1 MAMTAEELA
10 KKKLAIGAGFSSS
23 APPPGIAS
31 NTANQPAE
39 QQASL
44 SDVPRVAG
52 QPAIQRP
59 QLGISSVSNQ
69 SAPMAPASEDKSKP
83 LMINGVPHQNID
95 STGGNLLPMIGLAY
109 SEQAKM
115 LAPSPFE
122 NRAKA
127 RLEKNRAELGGEQQ
141 GNVSPQLGISANSN
155 PSLDA
160 VRSEHQRIL
169 DGSPPAAG
177 AVSLND
183 QVKQDIQKGFQDN
196 RSRFMA
202 DKKFSS
208 FEDKGG
214 GIVRGVGNN
223 GGLSFTNVGTAEAT
237 NPHKAP
243 DPTNSI
249 DFVGSNASLARAN
262 AIRQEMIDN
271 AASAN
276 GRPGDGYFSFG
287 DGGIAASNA
296 EKTKRWAIDD
306 AASKV
311 ARANGRSERA
321 AASQMFNAL
330 VNSSTQ
336 ERGQDI
342 NRDMDMSRQGIL
354 ARGQDI
360 NAMSEANRLTGNP
373 NDQALKRAQ
382 AEGITADTESKR
394 VISELQKKALAGDQ
408 QALAS
413 YRSLMG
419 KGQSATDRFITV
431 QGGEEIGPDGMTKIK
446 RPGGVFDAQTQKF
459 VPMDSGQTQLA
470 PTPIPPADK
479 REIGKTYS
487 TPKGPM
493 VWRGNGWEA
502 A

>member
-23 APPPGIAS
+23 APPPGISS
-31 NTANQPAE
+31 NTANQSAE

-44 SDVPRVAG
+44 SDVPRVPG

-122 NRAKA
+122 NRANA
-127 RLEKNRAELGGEQQ
+127 IREKNRAELSGEQQ
-141 GNVSPQLGISANSN
+141 GNVYPQLGISANSN

-169 DGSPPAAG
+169 DGSPLAAG
-177 AVSLND
+177 AVSLKD
-183 QVKQDIQKGFQDN
+183 QVKQGIQKGFQDN
-196 RSRFMA
+196 RAKFMA

-223 GGLSFTNVGTAEAT
+223 GAISFTNVGTAEAT
-237 NPHKAP
+237 NPNKAP

-321 AASQMFNAL
+321 AASQMFNTM

-360 NAMSEANRLTGNP
+360 NAMSEANRLIGNP
-373 NDQALKRAQ
+373 NDQALNRAQ

-394 VISELQKKALAGDQ
+394 AISELQKKALAGDQ

-413 YRSLMG
+413 YRSLTG
-419 KGQSATDRFITV
+419 KGADYKDRYITFPNRKV
-431 QGGEEIGPDGMTKIK
+431 YNEFGQITGEE
-446 RPGGVFDAQTQKF
+446 PGGIFDAATGHPVQIGAQPSKQASSGKEPQAGEVRGGYKF
-459 VPMDSGQTQLA
+459 KGGN
-470 PTPIPPADK
+470 PADK
-479 REIGKTYS
+479 AS
-487 TPKGPM
+487 
-493 VWRGNGWEA
+493 WEKV
-502 A
+502 

>member
-95 STGGNLLPMIGLAY
+95 STGGNPLSMMAGAY

-115 LAPSPFE
+115 LMPSPFE
-122 NRAKA
+122 NRTNAI
-127 RLEKNRAELGGEQQ
+127 LEKNRAELGEQQ
-141 GNVSPQLGISANSN
+141 GNASPQLGISANSN

-160 VRSEHQRIL
+160 AKSEHQRIL
-169 DGSPPAAG
+169 EGSPPGAG
-177 AVSLND
+177 SAVSLQD
-183 QVKQDIQKGFQDN
+183 QVKQGIQKGLQDN

-202 DKKFSS
+202 EKKFSS

-342 NRDMDMSRQGIL
+342 NREIDMSRQGIL

-360 NAMSEANRLTGNP
+360 NAKSDAERMALESQKIGIESPYRNAQTEGLQQANQR
-373 NDQALKRAQ
+373 AAEMASIEKR
-382 AEGITADTESKR
+382 
-394 VISELQKKALAGDQ
+394 ALAGDQ
-408 QALAS
+408 KAIDQL
-413 YRSLMG
+413 RSLKGSDDGRFMPVSRKVYG
-419 KGQSATDRFITV
+419 KDGLIIGEDIGAFDKRTGQSVGEQQKQTDT
-431 QGGEEIGPDGMTKIK
+431 
-446 RPGGVFDAQTQKF
+446 TQ
-459 VPMDSGQTQLA
+459 
-470 PTPIPPADK
+470 IPPADK